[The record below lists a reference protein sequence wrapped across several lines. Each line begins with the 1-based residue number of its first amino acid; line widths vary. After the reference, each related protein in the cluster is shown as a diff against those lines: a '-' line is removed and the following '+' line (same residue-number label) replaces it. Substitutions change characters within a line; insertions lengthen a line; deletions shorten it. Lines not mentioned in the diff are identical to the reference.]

1 MNRCM
6 TKLVVIFMISAVAP
20 AALAEITIIHAGEL
34 LAIPG
39 MSAKPQQTIVI
50 EELLDAGFVMKGDKI
65 YKH

>member
-6 TKLVVIFMISAVAP
+6 TRLVAIFMISAVAP
-20 AALAEITIIHAGEL
+20 AALAETTIIHAGEL
-34 LAIPG
+34 LAITG
-39 MSAKPQQTIVI
+39 KSAKSQQTIVI